1 MMAREIRGLS
11 WYDRCG
17 TKSDTVS
24 TARACM
30 HASCHYHADIGSI
43 AYVYSLP
50 HLFAILSTSSAPNT
64 WNSPPPDRNS
74 PSFPPLRIALPAFL
88 TASYMRRSVSFL
100 AVLSLPRPTSS
111 SSSSA
116 SDPCVVRLRFFEAGF
131 VLLATL
137 AGLDEAA
144 SAPGASR
151 RAKHLARCPR
161 WRDLG
166 WKNFFSSSGW
176 VE

>member
-1 MMAREIRGLS
+1 
-11 WYDRCG
+11 
-17 TKSDTVS
+17 
-24 TARACM
+24 M
-30 HASCHYHADIGSI
+30 HANCYYHAHIASI
-43 AYVYSLP
+43 AYLCRPP
-50 HLFAILSTSSAPNT
+50 HLLAILSTSFAPNT

-74 PSFPPLRIALPAFL
+74 PSLPPLRIALPAFL

-116 SDPCVVRLRFFEAGF
+116 SDPCVVRLRFFEAAF
-131 VLLATL
+131 VPLAAL

-144 SAPGASR
+144 RAPGASR

>member
-1 MMAREIRGLS
+1 L
-11 WYDRCG
+11 
-17 TKSDTVS
+17 
-24 TARACM
+24 
-30 HASCHYHADIGSI
+30 
-43 AYVYSLP
+43 
-50 HLFAILSTSSAPNT
+50 
-64 WNSPPPDRNS
+64 
-74 PSFPPLRIALPAFL
+74 PPLRIALPAFL

-116 SDPCVVRLRFFEAGF
+116 SDPCVVRLRFFETGF
-131 VLLATL
+131 APFVPLAAL

-161 WRDLG
+161 WIDLG

>member
-1 MMAREIRGLS
+1 MPVRVTARCIRRSWYIAMAREIRGLS
-11 WYDRCG
+11 WYDRRG
-17 TKSDTVS
+17 AKRNTVS
-24 TARACM
+24 TATACM
-30 HASCHYHADIGSI
+30 HANCYYHAHIASI
-43 AYVYSLP
+43 AYLCRPP
-50 HLFAILSTSSAPNT
+50 HLLAILSTSFAPNT

-74 PSFPPLRIALPAFL
+74 PSLPPLRIALPAFL
-88 TASYMRRSVSFL
+88 TA
-100 AVLSLPRPTSS
+100 
-111 SSSSA
+111 SSA
-116 SDPCVVRLRFFEAGF
+116 SDPCVVRLRFFEAAF
-131 VLLATL
+131 VPLAAL

-144 SAPGASR
+144 RAPGASR